1 MAAPDLVLLAL
12 LLEAVVVLVL
22 LVELL
27 QIVELA
33 VMVELVDSGLM
44 ALSMLEAVLVGVT
57 LVRQA
62 AQAVAEILAAQIKM
76 GYQALQIPAVAVAE
90 NAQ

>member
-12 LLEAVVVLVL
+12 LLEAMVVLVL